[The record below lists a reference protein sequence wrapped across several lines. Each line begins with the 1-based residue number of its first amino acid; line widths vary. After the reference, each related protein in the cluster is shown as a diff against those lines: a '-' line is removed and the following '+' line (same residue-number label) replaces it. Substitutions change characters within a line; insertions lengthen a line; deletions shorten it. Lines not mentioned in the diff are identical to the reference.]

1 MAIGCFSCGVSF
13 NGSTNELLRRYKQ
26 EYEQKGTERYFYKL
40 SVNSDVLITR
50 KESFKAIF
58 ERDIKPNFINGA
70 EYNHIK
76 EYGNTK

>member
-1 MAIGCFSCGVSF
+1 MAVGCFSCGVSF